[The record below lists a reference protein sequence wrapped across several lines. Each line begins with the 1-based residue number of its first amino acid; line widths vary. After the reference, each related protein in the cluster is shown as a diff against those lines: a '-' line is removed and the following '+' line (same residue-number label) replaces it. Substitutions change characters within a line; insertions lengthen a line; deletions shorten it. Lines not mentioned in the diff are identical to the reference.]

1 MKVVILVVPVSNLDT
16 KFSKN
21 SPLLEEKIYDD
32 TKKFCKGTPSEES
45 ADKLVNFLR
54 ESKSKQCEYAWVD
67 AICINKESS
76 AELDESIRS
85 MYAWYRDSYICI
97 VYLNQTI
104 HRHYMVVDPWF
115 TRGWTLQEL
124 LAPKRI
130 AFYSMDWMK
139 ITTEDRDKL
148 HDKQQMQ
155 MAEDGNIEGSL
166 WPTISSITGIPI
178 DDLLDFKPG
187 LYEVGKRMN
196 WVSKRSTTRIEDMAY
211 CLIGIFR
218 VNLSISY
225 GEKEGAFYRL
235 QAEIQQTGN
244 DKSLFCWKGIAS
256 PYNSM
261 FAASP
266 ECFSGVDMED
276 MQLSDYDPAS
286 VPVNLTLR
294 MSLVLYQK
302 SEFPLKQAKRLPE
315 ATAFAILGRSP
326 RPGEY
331 LILILEQ
338 VEEDH
343 EYKRLG
349 IISVPIKQALLT
361 KKPDEIIIR

>member
-1 MKVVILVVPVSNLDT
+1 MKAVILVVPVSNLDT
-16 KFSKN
+16 RLSKN
-21 SPLLEEKIYDD
+21 SPSLEEKIYDAM
-32 TKKFCKGTPSEES
+32 KKFYKGTPSEES
-45 ADKLVNFLR
+45 ANKLFNFLQ
-54 ESKSKQCEYAWVD
+54 ESKSKNCKYAWVD
-67 AICINKESS
+67 TICINKESS

-85 MYAWYRDSYICI
+85 MYAWYRDSRICI

-104 HRHYMVVDPWF
+104 HRLDMVVDPWF

-139 ITTEDRDKL
+139 ITTEDSDKL

-155 MAEDGNIEGSL
+155 TAADENSEASL

-178 DDLLDFKPG
+178 NDLLDFKPG

-225 GEKEGAFYRL
+225 GEKEGAFHRL
-235 QAEIQQTGN
+235 QAEILQN
-244 DKSLFCWKGIAS
+244 SKDKSLFCWKGTAS

-266 ECFSGVDMED
+266 ECFSGVDMKD
-276 MQLSDYDPAS
+276 IQLSIHDPTFILA
-286 VPVNLTLR
+286 NFTLP

-302 SEFPLKQAKRLPE
+302 PEFPVPQAQVPPQ
-315 ATAFAILGRSP
+315 ATAFALLGRSP
-326 RPGEY
+326 RPGEH

-338 VEEDH
+338 VEDDH

-349 IISVPIKQALLT
+349 VTSAPINQALLT